1 MKNIFRKNIVVGVAV
16 SLVAM
21 LVFAACISTT
31 SAGNVGANR
40 GQIMLISSAEMDAS
54 AVQSYNEIISEAQK
68 EGKLNTNAAM
78 EKRVRNVADK
88 LIAQCGAF
96 RQDALMWNWQV
107 NVITSDEVNA
117 WCMPGGKIAVYTNI
131 INALGLT
138 DGELAAVMGHEIAHA
153 LREHSREQASQNAL
167 TSMGLEI
174 AREKLGL
181 SELGNAAL
189 GVAATYTIAMPFSR
203 SHETEADHIGTE
215 LMARAGYDPYD
226 AVHIWEK
233 MQALTVSSTPE
244 ILSTHPSHA
253 SRIKDLTVIA
263 AKVYPLYEAAKK

>member
-1 MKNIFRKNIVVGVAV
+1 MKNIFRKNIVVVVGVA
-16 SLVAM
+16 LVAM
-21 LVFAACISTT
+21 LVFVACISTT

-54 AVQSYNEIISEAQK
+54 AVHSYNEIISEAQK